1 MKRAVIGLWLL
12 INLGC
17 LVSIAQVKSQLPQTA
32 ITVFDSMAYYGKT
45 KKPAISNPDLIEY
58 APTIQADGRT
68 IIFEAQ
74 NGKVFNLFQ
83 TSRKDGVWG
92 KPESLTKVN
101 QSSDSALLIGGPS
114 LSFDGNELYFFKTVG
129 VNANS
134 EIFLSTRQK
143 DGWSKPEPLGSP
155 INTEAYEAFPS
166 ISSDGTTLYF
176 IRQNLE
182 GPATKEIRR
191 EAQFCLCIFK
201 SIKDKNG
208 KWGNPE
214 KLAWPINQDCEKA
227 PRIMADGRTLI
238 FSSNR
243 PGGKGGYDMYQSKL
257 NDLGEWGM
265 PESLAFVNTEKDDQ
279 LPCISAE
286 GDLMYYTYNNSDI
299 YSIVIPPKLRQF
311 MNNIVQGYV
320 TDVDTKGGLEAQII
334 VTDAFTSETIMHVD
348 SNPDDGRYTIVLPV
362 GRSFNI
368 EFRKQGYSSFT
379 YPLDIRAKKKYE
391 EITLHARL
399 FKSVHLSIN
408 VNDRELF
415 EPLLADVKIKEKGTS
430 TFLEVSKTNALTGRI
445 SIDLPLGKEYEI
457 MIGVA
462 HFKSEIIEFNI
473 SGLVIYR
480 DFEKYQELTS
490 EKINVSINVSD
501 LVNNSKVK
509 SKVLLRNKSRDE
521 VIELE
526 GNQIVSLRAGDRYE
540 VEVTSDQGYAFNS
553 TAIDLTTGNV
563 NSVDIKLM
571 KLEINAQLALK
582 DINFESNSEK
592 LTEASFIELSR
603 VLVLMK
609 ENPTLKVEIAAHT
622 DDVGSE
628 NYNLVLSNKRAKS
641 VMDHLVQHQISMD
654 RFLPKGYGET
664 QFKFKNDSEE
674 NKAKNR
680 RVELKILSI

>member
-214 KLAWPINQDCEKA
+214 KLAD
-227 PRIMADGRTLI
+227 R
-238 FSSNR
+238 
-243 PGGKGGYDMYQSKL
+243 
-257 NDLGEWGM
+257 
-265 PESLAFVNTEKDDQ
+265 
-279 LPCISAE
+279 
-286 GDLMYYTYNNSDI
+286 
-299 YSIVIPPKLRQF
+299 
-311 MNNIVQGYV
+311 
-320 TDVDTKGGLEAQII
+320 
-334 VTDAFTSETIMHVD
+334 
-348 SNPDDGRYTIVLPV
+348 
-362 GRSFNI
+362 
-368 EFRKQGYSSFT
+368 
-379 YPLDIRAKKKYE
+379 
-391 EITLHARL
+391 
-399 FKSVHLSIN
+399 KSV
-408 VNDRELF
+408 V
-415 EPLLADVKIKEKGTS
+415 
-430 TFLEVSKTNALTGRI
+430 
-445 SIDLPLGKEYEI
+445 
-457 MIGVA
+457 
-462 HFKSEIIEFNI
+462 
-473 SGLVIYR
+473 
-480 DFEKYQELTS
+480 
-490 EKINVSINVSD
+490 
-501 LVNNSKVK
+501 
-509 SKVLLRNKSRDE
+509 
-521 VIELE
+521 
-526 GNQIVSLRAGDRYE
+526 
-540 VEVTSDQGYAFNS
+540 
-553 TAIDLTTGNV
+553 
-563 NSVDIKLM
+563 
-571 KLEINAQLALK
+571 
-582 DINFESNSEK
+582 
-592 LTEASFIELSR
+592 
-603 VLVLMK
+603 
-609 ENPTLKVEIAAHT
+609 
-622 DDVGSE
+622 
-628 NYNLVLSNKRAKS
+628 
-641 VMDHLVQHQISMD
+641 
-654 RFLPKGYGET
+654 
-664 QFKFKNDSEE
+664 
-674 NKAKNR
+674 
-680 RVELKILSI
+680 